1 MRYCSHIWAGAPRC
15 YLGMLDKPQKG
26 RRGIVRPSLGP
37 SLEPVAHRRNVA
49 SLNLF
54 HRYYFGRCLSELPQ
68 LVRFHYSRVRSIRFS
83 NRLRRSYMLQ
93 GCLCSI
99 QRMVSFDLW

>member
-15 YLGMLDKPQKG
+15 YLGMLDKPQNG
-26 RRGIVRPSLGP
+26 RRWIVGPSLGP
-37 SLEPVAHRRNVA
+37 SLEPVAHRRHVG

-54 HRYYFGRCLSELPQ
+54 HWYYFGRCSSELPQ
-68 LVRFHYSRVRSIRFS
+68 LVGLHYSRVRSIRFS